1 MTNYN
6 RLFIDGDIGSA
17 GQERWSVG
25 IAYAGPTGQTI
36 TSPTD
41 LQDWATAA
49 AVVLTGTTYNDVLT
63 MFSTATRILRVRTYY
78 YPGPGPA
85 LTTGTANLSSPK
97 AGSGTCNRP
106 PQCAASVSLLT
117 AFAGQSYRGRFY
129 LPWLGGT
136 MDPATLKS
144 SVPLNAPTQLAALL
158 NALGAASPGTVD
170 LEPHVYS
177 PTLDVLTPVST
188 LRIGDVVDTQRRRRD
203 DLVETYYT
211 APV

>member
-6 RLFIDGDIGSA
+6 RLFIDGDIGGS

-25 IAYAGPTGQTI
+25 IAYAGPDGQTT

-41 LQDWATAA
+41 LQLWAVAA
-49 AVVLTGTTYNDVLT
+49 ASLLTGTTYNDVLT
-63 MFSTATRILRVRTYY
+63 MMSTAVRILRVRTYY

-85 LTTGTANLSSPK
+85 LTTGTANLTSPK
-97 AGSGTCNRP
+97 SGSGTCNRP
-106 PQCAASVSLLT
+106 PQCAASISLLS

-136 MDPATLKS
+136 MDPTTLKS
-144 SVPLNAPTQLAALL
+144 SVPLNAPTQLATLL
-158 NALGAASPGTVD
+158 NALGASSPSDVD
-170 LEPHVYS
+170 LEPQIYS
-177 PTLDVLTPVST
+177 RKLDLLTPVSSI
-188 LRIGDVVDTQRRRRD
+188 RIGDVVDTQRRRRD
-203 DLVETYYT
+203 DLVETYFS